1 MEATEAR
8 ALEALNKLIKYNRN
22 VNHNLYVDR
31 DLLDITIKINELV
44 VDNSRMREQL
54 RKLANEFR
62 RSVLTAGL
70 FC

>member
-1 MEATEAR
+1 MIILEATEAR
-8 ALEALNKLIKYNRN
+8 ALEALNKLIKYNRD

-54 RKLANEFR
+54 RKLDE
-62 RSVLTAGL
+62 
-70 FC
+70 

>member
-8 ALEALNKLIKYNRN
+8 ALEALNKLIKYNRD

-54 RKLANEFR
+54 RKMDE
-62 RSVLTAGL
+62 
-70 FC
+70 

>member
-1 MEATEAR
+1 MIRLEATEAR
-8 ALEALNKLIKYNRN
+8 ALEALNKLIKYNRD

-54 RKLANEFR
+54 RKMDE
-62 RSVLTAGL
+62 
-70 FC
+70 

>member
-1 MEATEAR
+1 METTESR
-8 ALEALNKLIKYNRN
+8 ALEALNKLIKYNRD

-54 RKLANEFR
+54 RKLDE
-62 RSVLTAGL
+62 
-70 FC
+70 

>member
-54 RKLANEFR
+54 RKLDE
-62 RSVLTAGL
+62 
-70 FC
+70 

>member
-1 MEATEAR
+1 MGLRKKSYEVIRLEATEAR
-8 ALEALNKLIKYNRN
+8 ALEALNKLIKYNRD

-54 RKLANEFR
+54 RKLDE
-62 RSVLTAGL
+62 
-70 FC
+70 

>member
-1 MEATEAR
+1 VIRLEATEAR

-54 RKLANEFR
+54 RKLDE
-62 RSVLTAGL
+62 
-70 FC
+70 

>member
-1 MEATEAR
+1 VIRLEATESR
-8 ALEALNKLIKYNRN
+8 ALEALNKLIKYNRD

-54 RKLANEFR
+54 RKLDE
-62 RSVLTAGL
+62 
-70 FC
+70 

>member
-1 MEATEAR
+1 MIRLEATESR
-8 ALEALNKLIKYNRN
+8 ALEALNKLIKYNRD

-54 RKLANEFR
+54 RKLDE
-62 RSVLTAGL
+62 
-70 FC
+70 

>member
-1 MEATEAR
+1 MIRLEATEAR
-8 ALEALNKLIKYNRN
+8 ALEALNKLIKYNRD

-54 RKLANEFR
+54 RKLDE
-62 RSVLTAGL
+62 
-70 FC
+70 

>member
-1 MEATEAR
+1 METTESR

-54 RKLANEFR
+54 RKLDE
-62 RSVLTAGL
+62 
-70 FC
+70 

>member
-8 ALEALNKLIKYNRN
+8 ALEALNKLIKYNRD

-54 RKLANEFR
+54 RKLDE
-62 RSVLTAGL
+62 
-70 FC
+70 

>member
-1 MEATEAR
+1 MIRLEDTESR
-8 ALEALNKLIKYNRN
+8 ALEALNKLIKYNRD

-54 RKLANEFR
+54 RKLDE
-62 RSVLTAGL
+62 
-70 FC
+70 

>member
-1 MEATEAR
+1 MEATESR

-54 RKLANEFR
+54 KKLDE
-62 RSVLTAGL
+62 
-70 FC
+70 

>member
-1 MEATEAR
+1 MGLRKKSYEVIRLEATESR
-8 ALEALNKLIKYNRN
+8 ALEALNKLIKYNRD

-54 RKLANEFR
+54 RKLDE
-62 RSVLTAGL
+62 
-70 FC
+70 

>member
-1 MEATEAR
+1 LEATESR
-8 ALEALNKLIKYNRN
+8 ALEALNKLIKYNRD

-54 RKLANEFR
+54 RKLDE
-62 RSVLTAGL
+62 
-70 FC
+70 

>member
-1 MEATEAR
+1 VIKLEATESR
-8 ALEALNKLIKYNRN
+8 ALEALNKLIKYNRD

-54 RKLANEFR
+54 RKLDE
-62 RSVLTAGL
+62 
-70 FC
+70 

>member
-1 MEATEAR
+1 MIKLEATESR
-8 ALEALNKLIKYNRN
+8 ALEALNKLIKYNRD

-54 RKLANEFR
+54 RKLDE
-62 RSVLTAGL
+62 
-70 FC
+70 

>member
-1 MEATEAR
+1 MEDTESR
-8 ALEALNKLIKYNRN
+8 ALEALNKLIKYNRD

-54 RKLANEFR
+54 RKLDE
-62 RSVLTAGL
+62 
-70 FC
+70 

>member
-1 MEATEAR
+1 MIRLEATESR

-54 RKLANEFR
+54 RKLDE
-62 RSVLTAGL
+62 
-70 FC
+70 

>member
-1 MEATEAR
+1 MIKLETTESR

-54 RKLANEFR
+54 RKLDE
-62 RSVLTAGL
+62 
-70 FC
+70 

>member
-1 MEATEAR
+1 MEATESR

-54 RKLANEFR
+54 RKLDE
-62 RSVLTAGL
+62 
-70 FC
+70 

>member
-1 MEATEAR
+1 MEATESR
-8 ALEALNKLIKYNRN
+8 ALEALNRLIKYNRD

-54 RKLANEFR
+54 RKLDE
-62 RSVLTAGL
+62 
-70 FC
+70 

>member
-1 MEATEAR
+1 MIRLEATEAR

-54 RKLANEFR
+54 RKLDE
-62 RSVLTAGL
+62 
-70 FC
+70 

>member
-1 MEATEAR
+1 MEATELR
-8 ALEALNKLIKYNRN
+8 ALEALNKLIKYNRD

-54 RKLANEFR
+54 RKLDE
-62 RSVLTAGL
+62 
-70 FC
+70 

>member
-1 MEATEAR
+1 MGLRKKSYEVIRLEATESR
-8 ALEALNKLIKYNRN
+8 ALEALNKLIKYNRD

-54 RKLANEFR
+54 RKMDE
-62 RSVLTAGL
+62 
-70 FC
+70 

>member
-1 MEATEAR
+1 MEATESR
-8 ALEALNKLIKYNRN
+8 ALEALNKLIKYNRD

-54 RKLANEFR
+54 RKQDE
-62 RSVLTAGL
+62 
-70 FC
+70 